1 MGYISYGGAAALLA
15 LFTWVANPV
24 LALIAMS
31 LSAFAAEFSGPIS
44 WTTAMDI
51 GGENVGA
58 VSGFMNTLGQLGASI
73 APAVTGFL
81 LQLTG
86 NGWNFTFYAWALIYA
101 AGAICWMT
109 IDPTTPLDEIV
120 RCPGALLGPLFP
132 TNHVTRRVSRGLHL
146 RGG

>member
-109 IDPTTPLDEIV
+109 IDPTTPLDESSDAPE
-120 RCPGALLGPLFP
+120 RF
-132 TNHVTRRVSRGLHL
+132 
-146 RGG
+146 